1 MLLLTHSKTITEN
14 KNKEVMNLDLQ
25 LIVNVVVPFVIFAV
39 GLLYKRIGKIEE
51 RQYDMKGQL
60 VTKDELQK
68 TEDRI
73 THNLDER
80 VHALSTKLDVL
91 INQQNMLILER
102 DRK

>member
-1 MLLLTHSKTITEN
+1 
-14 KNKEVMNLDLQ
+14 MNLDSLQ
-25 LIVNVVVPFVIFAV
+25 LIVNIVVPFLVLAITM
-39 GLLYKRIGKIEE
+39 LYKRISKIEDK
-51 RQYDMKGQL
+51 QYDMKGQL

-68 TEDRI
+68 TEERI

-102 DRK
+102 DLRKQ